1 MPVERVSCECY
12 AIVRK
17 EYEKMT
23 GVAKSTRFPISL
35 RITETYLHLVG
46 RDRELNSEFAC

>member
-1 MPVERVSCECY
+1 MPFLQLFQKQKMIEYKQGIMEIRYRDKLERVSCECY

-23 GVAKSTRFPISL
+23 GVA
-35 RITETYLHLVG
+35 
-46 RDRELNSEFAC
+46 